1 MAAGPHG
8 VLQHP
13 TPAPADGNRLC
24 GLPGARAVEGE
35 SKGVPTGACREL
47 FCVDLMAEIP
57 IV

>member
-13 TPAPADGNRLC
+13 TPALANGNRLR
-24 GLPGARAVEGE
+24 GLPAGRAVEGL
-35 SKGVPTGACREL
+35 SKCVPTGACREL
-47 FCVDLMAEIP
+47 LGADLIAAMP